1 MNAQGCAAGQLD
13 SDDDGVNDAADQCP
27 NTPATETA
35 DAQGCSASQ
44 SDSDGDGVSDAEDA
58 FPNDPEESADTDG
71 DGVGDNADRF
81 PTDPNESADTDNDG
95 VGNNGDDCAATPA
108 GQAVDMNGCSAN
120 QRDTDGDGVNDLLD
134 AFPND
139 PNESADTDG
148 DGVGDNADRFPSN
161 PNESADADG
170 DSVGDNADMCPNTAM
185 GATVNAAGCAAAQLD
200 SDGDG
205 VSDAADQCPN
215 TAMGA
220 TVNAAG
226 CSSAQTD
233 SDNDGVNDSADQCP
247 NTPAGASVNAAG
259 CSAAQLDADE
269 DGVSD
274 DADQCPATPA
284 DEIADAEGCSVNQLE
299 GDADAGA
306 AIWAAQCSVC
316 HGNFVNDG
324 LAPTMNIDPENLLE
338 TTVDNLASYIE
349 ANMPSG
355 RAAECVG
362 QCAADAAAFVLTLEP
377 EPVAEPDAANGA
389 ALYVSKS
396 CGACHGMNG
405 EGGFAKAIAG
415 ATEAD
420 LRNAIA
426 TVDNMASFS
435 SLTDKE
441 IRDIGAH
448 IESLPTAPVGNAAN
462 GQALYTSKGC
472 AGCHGA
478 NRQGSGPFPA
488 LTAAA
493 LAPKYADA
501 GVMTTKIKSMSSYSP
516 TAATNDAEALDIAT
530 FLLQ

>member
-108 GQAVDMNGCSAN
+108 GQAVDMNGCSAS

-148 DGVGDNADRFPSN
+148 DGVGDNADRFPNN

-377 EPVAEPDAANGA
+377 EPVAEPDAANGQALFTSNGCANCHGAQGQGVGNFPSVQGATAEDLADAIANGSTMPAVGGSLTQAQILDLGAYMSTLTSAPAGDATKGA
-389 ALYVSKS
+389 AL
-396 CGACHGMNG
+396 
-405 EGGFAKAIAG
+405 FAG
-415 ATEAD
+415 
-420 LRNAIA
+420 
-426 TVDNMASFS
+426 
-435 SLTDKE
+435 
-441 IRDIGAH
+441 
-448 IESLPTAPVGNAAN
+448 
-462 GQALYTSKGC
+462 KGC
-472 AGCHGA
+472 TGCHGA
-478 NRQGSGPFPA
+478 TGAGIPPVFPSVQGA
-488 LTAAA
+488 TAADLSSA
-493 LAPKYADA
+493 IMVP
-501 GVMTTKIKSMSSYSP
+501 GSTMSSAGGSL
-516 TAATNDAEALDIAT
+516 TSTEILDLGAYMSG
-530 FLLQ
+530 L